1 MKLLKTTLRL
11 LSTAKPIIEVFLA
24 PLFNTLIYPF
34 QNMKTIKI
42 VLLFLAFTAF
52 VSLNTLKAQRIAIVD
67 ITRVLE
73 QLPDYKEAQKQLDD
87 IAAQWR
93 QEISIEYDQIKA
105 MYNKYQAEQVL
116 LTEDARKQKEA
127 EITEREKQAREMQRE
142 KFGPEGALFRKRQD
156 LVQPIQERVYASIKT
171 YAEDR
176 GFDFIFDKGGASG
189 LIFSNSEYDK
199 TEDII
204 RSLSK

>member
-1 MKLLKTTLRL
+1 
-11 LSTAKPIIEVFLA
+11 
-24 PLFNTLIYPF
+24 
-34 QNMKTIKI
+34 MKTIRI
-42 VLLFLAFTAF
+42 VLLFLAFAAF
-52 VSLNTLKAQRIAIVD
+52 TSLNSLKAQRIAIVD

-116 LTEDARKQKEA
+116 MTEDARKQKET
-127 EITEREKQAREMQRE
+127 EITEREKQARELQRE

-176 GFDFIFDKGGASG
+176 GFDFIFDKGGTSG
-189 LIFSNSEYDK
+189 LIFSNTEYDK

>member
-1 MKLLKTTLRL
+1 MNKL
-11 LSTAKPIIEVFLA
+11 
-24 PLFNTLIYPF
+24 
-34 QNMKTIKI
+34 KI
-42 VLLFLAFTAF
+42 VLLFLAFT
-52 VSLNTLKAQRIAIVD
+52 SLASLSSLKAQRIAIVD
-67 ITRVLE
+67 ITKVLE

-87 IAAQWR
+87 LAAQWR

-116 LTEDARKQKEA
+116 LTEDARKQREN

-156 LVQPIQERVYASIKT
+156 LVQPIQERVYGAIKT

-176 GFDFIFDKGGASG
+176 GFDFIFDKGGTGG
-189 LIFSNSEYDK
+189 LIFSNAEYDK
-199 TEDII
+199 TDDII
-204 RSLSK
+204 RALAK

>member
-1 MKLLKTTLRL
+1 MNKITFLFLLLTLGTMTTL
-11 LSTAKPIIEVFLA
+11 S
-24 PLFNTLIYPF
+24 
-34 QNMKTIKI
+34 
-42 VLLFLAFTAF
+42 
-52 VSLNTLKAQRIAIVD
+52 AQRVAIVD

-73 QLPDYKEAQKQLDD
+73 EMPDYRNAQTELDN

-93 QEISIEYDQIKA
+93 QEIALEYDQIKA

-116 LTEDARKQKEA
+116 LTEEARKKKED
-127 EITEREKQAREMQRE
+127 EIMEREKAVRDLQKE

-156 LVQPIQERVYASIKT
+156 LVQPIQERVYAAIKT

-176 GFDFIFDKGGASG
+176 GFDFIFDKGGSSG
-189 LIFSNSEYDK
+189 LIFSNAEFDK

-204 RSLSK
+204 RVVNK

>member
-1 MKLLKTTLRL
+1 M
-11 LSTAKPIIEVFLA
+11 
-24 PLFNTLIYPF
+24 N
-34 QNMKTIKI
+34 TIKI
-42 VLLFLAFTAF
+42 VLVFLSLTART
-52 VSLNTLKAQRIAIVD
+52 SLHTLKAQRIAIVD

-116 LTEDARKQKEA
+116 LTEDARKQKEN
-127 EITEREKQAREMQRE
+127 EITEREKQARELQRE

-176 GFDFIFDKGGASG
+176 GFDFIFDKGGTSG
-189 LIFSNSEYDK
+189 LIFSNAEYDK

-204 RSLSK
+204 RALSK